1 MLLKN
6 NGALPLKSAP
16 GHIAVIGPTAD
27 QLTSI
32 LGNYVGTP
40 LHPVT
45 PLEGIMN
52 QFKSTPILYAQGS
65 TLAEGVGVPVPRT
78 AFGLE

>member
-6 NGALPLKSAP
+6 NGVLPLKSAP
-16 GHIAVIGPTAD
+16 GKIAVIGPTAD

-45 PLEGIMN
+45 PLEGIE
-52 QFKSTPILYAQGS
+52 TRIPY
-65 TLAEGVGVPVPRT
+65 LADSVC
-78 AFGLE
+78 AGLDAG